1 MSGRDLNLDGGEI
14 SIIKALGVGGGEIT
28 GEDLMKRV
36 QDLEGA
42 ELVDTLKGLIA
53 QGFVDAEKTG
63 FYSAEE
69 MAKLHFQVNTGYM
82 KELKE
87 ALDPQPQRPK
97 SRRVRRE

>member
-1 MSGRDLNLDGGEI
+1 MSSRDINLDGGEI
-14 SIIKALGVGGGEIT
+14 SILKALGVGGAEIS

-42 ELVDTLKGLIA
+42 ELVDALKGLIA
-53 QGFVDAEKTG
+53 QGYVDAEKTG
-63 FYSAEE
+63 FYCTED

-87 ALDPQPQRPK
+87 ALDPQPQAPK